1 MGSSALDDHARGKK
15 HSEKVE
21 NRDTGIGLFF
31 QTCKASTNTDS
42 CSEKPATVEKEKR
55 NTL

>member
-1 MGSSALDDHARGKK
+1 MGSSALDDHACGKK

-31 QTCKASTNTDS
+31 QTCKVSTNSDS